1 MAIILTISFL
11 VLLIMQVPVAFSLAI
26 ASVAALIWN
35 DFPLVL
41 VIQRMVASADSFI
54 LLAIPLFMLAGNLM
68 GRSGIAQA
76 IVDFA
81 DSLVGF
87 ITGGMAQVNILT
99 SMFFGGISGAA
110 VADTSAVG
118 SVLIPPML
126 KRGYD
131 NGLTTSVTAS
141 SSTLGVIIPPSIP
154 MIIFGVV
161 TGVSVGKMF
170 LGGVV
175 PGFLVGFTLM
185 GVTHILSRRL
195 GYKPTGKMKIRELLV
210 NFKKSF
216 LALMMPVLI
225 IGGIMFGIVTP
236 TEAAVLAV
244 FYSFVVGVF
253 IFRTIKLRDLPQI
266 VKESSITTGVVM
278 LMITS
283 ASLYGLILTQE
294 QVPLKAAELISSL
307 TSNPYIILFLM
318 VGLYLIAGMILDLSA
333 NIIILVPVLYPTVN
347 LLHIDP
353 VQFGIITIMS
363 LAVGLITPPVGV
375 CLFVACGISKLSII
389 KASRA
394 IMPYI
399 LAILAIIVLIIFFPA
414 IVLWLP
420 GVFS

>member
-1 MAIILTISFL
+1 MAIILIISFL
-11 VLLIMQVPVAFSLAI
+11 LLLIMQVPVAFSLAI

-131 NGLTTSVTAS
+131 SGLTTSVTAS

-170 LGGVV
+170 LGGVI

-185 GVTHILSRRL
+185 GVTHILSKRL
-195 GYKPTGKMKIRELLV
+195 GYKPTGKMKIREILV

-278 LMITS
+278 LMITA

-333 NIIILVPVLYPTVN
+333 NIIILVPVLYPTVK

-399 LAILAIIVLIIFFPA
+399 LAILAIIALIIFFPA

>member
-1 MAIILTISFL
+1 MATILIISFIILL
-11 VLLIMQVPVAFSLAI
+11 VLQVPVAFSLAI
-26 ASVAALIWN
+26 ASVAALIW
-35 DFPLVL
+35 DGFPLVL

-68 GRSGIAQA
+68 VRTGIAQS

-87 ITGGMAQVNILT
+87 ISGGMAQVNILT

-131 NGLTTSVTAS
+131 NGLTTSVTAA

-161 TGVSVGKMF
+161 TGVSVGRMF

-185 GVTHILSRRL
+185 AVTHVLSKKL
-195 GYKPTGKMKIRELLV
+195 GYQATGRMKFREILV
-210 NFKKSF
+210 NFRKSF
-216 LALMMPVLI
+216 LALMMPVFI
-225 IGGIMFGIVTP
+225 IGGIMFGVVTP

-244 FYSFVVGVF
+244 FYAFVIGLFVT
-253 IFRTIKLRDLPQI
+253 RTLHLSDMPRI
-266 VKESSITTGVVM
+266 VRESAITTGVVM
-278 LMITS
+278 LMITA

-294 QVPLKAAELISSL
+294 QIPLKAAQFISQI
-307 TSNPYIILFLM
+307 TGNPSVVLLLM
-318 VGLYLIAGMILDLSA
+318 VVLYLAAGMILDLGA
-333 NIIILVPVLYPTVN
+333 NIIILVPVLYPTIKI
-347 LLHIDP
+347 LQIDP
-353 VQFGIITIMS
+353 VHFGIITVMS

-375 CLFVACGISKLSII
+375 CLFVACGISKLNIL
-389 KASRA
+389 KASKA

-399 LAILAIIVLIIFFPA
+399 IAMLIIIGLIIYVPG

-420 GVFS
+420 DLFN

>member
-1 MAIILTISFL
+1 MATILILSFIVLL
-11 VLLIMQVPVAFSLAI
+11 VLQVPVAFSLAI
-26 ASVAALIWN
+26 ASVAALIWEG
-35 DFPLVL
+35 FPLVL

-68 GRSGIAQA
+68 EKSGIAQA

-87 ITGGMAQVNILT
+87 ISGGMAQVNILT

-175 PGFLVGFTLM
+175 PGLLVGLCLM
-185 GVTHILSRRL
+185 GVTHLLSKRL
-195 GYKPTGKMKIRELLV
+195 GYAPTGQMKIREILV

-216 LALMMPVLI
+216 LALMMPPFI
-225 IGGIMFGIVTP
+225 IGGIMFGVVTP

-244 FYSFVVGVF
+244 AYAFIVGVF
-253 IFRTIKLRDLPQI
+253 IFRTIKFKDLSQI
-266 VKESSITTGVVM
+266 IKESAITTGVVM
-278 LMITS
+278 LMITA

-294 QVPLKAAELISSL
+294 QVPLKAAELISSV
-307 TSNPYIILFLM
+307 TNTPSVILLLM

-333 NIIILVPVLYPTVN
+333 NIIILVPVLYPTIEM
-347 LLHIDP
+347 LHIDP
-353 VQFGIITIMS
+353 VQFGIITVMS
-363 LAVGLITPPVGV
+363 LAVGLITRLLGFAFLWP
-375 CLFVACGISKLSII
+375 A
-389 KASRA
+389 A
-394 IMPYI
+394 
-399 LAILAIIVLIIFFPA
+399 FP
-414 IVLWLP
+414 
-420 GVFS
+420 S

>member
-1 MAIILTISFL
+1 MATILLISFIFLL
-11 VLLIMQVPVAFSLAI
+11 VIQVPVAFSLAI
-26 ASVAALIWN
+26 ASAAALIW
-35 DFPLVL
+35 DGFPLTL
-41 VIQRMVASADSFI
+41 IIQRMVSSADSFI

-68 GRSGIAQA
+68 VKSGIAQA

-87 ITGGMAQVNILT
+87 ISGGMAQVNILT

-131 NGLTTSVTAS
+131 KGLTTSVTAA

-154 MIIFGVV
+154 MIVFGVV
-161 TGVSVGKMF
+161 TGVSVGRMF

-175 PGFLVGFTLM
+175 PGILVGITLM
-185 GVTHILSRRL
+185 LVTHILSKRL
-195 GYKPTGKMKIRELLV
+195 GYKPTGRLKIIEILN
-210 NFKKSF
+210 NFRRSF
-216 LALMMPVLI
+216 LALMMPVFI
-225 IGGIMFGIVTP
+225 IGGIIFGVVTP

-244 FYSFVVGVF
+244 FYAFVVGAFVSG
-253 IFRTIKLRDLPQI
+253 TLRFKDLPKI
-266 VKESSITTGVVM
+266 FKDSAITTGVVM
-278 LMITS
+278 LMITA

-294 QVPLKAAELISSL
+294 QIPLKAAQIISGL
-307 TSNPYIILFLM
+307 TSNPSIILMMM
-318 VGLYLIAGMILDLSA
+318 VVLYLGAGMILDLAA
-333 NIIILVPVLYPTVN
+333 NIIILVPVLYPTVK

-353 VQFGIITIMS
+353 VHFGIITVMS

-375 CLFVACGISKLSII
+375 CLFVACGISKLSILE
-389 KASRA
+389 ASKA

-399 LAILAIIVLIIFFPA
+399 IAILAIILLIIFFPKVA
-414 IVLWLP
+414 LWLP
-420 GVFS
+420 DFIK

>member
-1 MAIILTISFL
+1 MAIILILSFIVLL
-11 VLLIMQVPVAFSLAI
+11 VLQVPVAFSLAI
-26 ASVAALIWN
+26 ASVAALIWEG
-35 DFPLVL
+35 FPLVL

-68 GRSGIAQA
+68 ERSGIAQA

-87 ITGGMAQVNILT
+87 ISGGMAQVNILT

-131 NGLTTSVTAS
+131 NGLTTSVTAA

-175 PGFLVGFTLM
+175 PGLLVGLTLM
-185 GVTHILSRRL
+185 GVTHIISKRL
-195 GYKPTGKMKIRELLV
+195 GYSPTGKMKFTEILV
-210 NFKKSF
+210 NFKRSF
-216 LALMMPVLI
+216 LALMMPPFI
-225 IGGIMFGIVTP
+225 IGGIMFGVVTP

-244 FYSFVVGVF
+244 AYAFIVGVF
-253 IFRTIKLRDLPQI
+253 ISRTIKFKDLPQI
-266 VKESSITTGVVM
+266 IKESSITTGVVM
-278 LMITS
+278 LMITA

-294 QVPLKAAELISSL
+294 RIPLKAAELISSM
-307 TSNPYIILFLM
+307 TSNPSVILLLM

-333 NIIILVPVLYPTVN
+333 NIIILVPVLYPTIE

-353 VQFGIITIMS
+353 VQFGIITVMS

-399 LAILAIIVLIIFFPA
+399 IAILAIIGLIILCPDV
-414 IVLWLP
+414 VLWLP
-420 GVFS
+420 KVFS